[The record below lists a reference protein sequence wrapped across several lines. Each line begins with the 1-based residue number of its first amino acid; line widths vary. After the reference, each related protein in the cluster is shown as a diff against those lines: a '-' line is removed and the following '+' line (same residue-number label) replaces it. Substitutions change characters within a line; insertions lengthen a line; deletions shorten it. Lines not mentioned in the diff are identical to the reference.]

1 MVPVGVQ
8 RLRRS
13 CRGRDEKVQ
22 SVYEIEATVTIASNR
37 DHLRMSGLLGADV
50 QLQSVRTGAKQ
61 NKLPKRTYTGSSKTR
76 NKQEDSDLH

>member
-1 MVPVGVQ
+1 MGVH

-50 QLQSVRTGAKQ
+50 QLQSVRTGANQ
-61 NKLPKRTYTGSSKTR
+61 NALPTRTYKGTPKSIEHE
-76 NKQEDSDLH
+76 EDSDLH